1 MQNFKLLLH
10 SSNGRPDY
18 KHYSGTEGN
27 VIAVNLYHRK
37 GKGIILS
44 MRPVKLEKRE
54 TGFSSESF
62 MMFDERAG
70 SIYVA
75 AEPRYNA
82 KRLSAVAEKLDA
94 YVGQMATDY
103 AKATVGIIDEDDTS
117 IKSLLAT
124 YLRGAKEIV
133 SPTVAA
139 VPVPQVTASVP
150 A

>member
-1 MQNFKLLLH
+1 MQNFKMLH
-10 SSNGRPDY
+10 SSDGRPGY

-44 MRPVKLEKRE
+44 MRPVKLEKRK

-75 AEPRYNA
+75 VESRYNA
-82 KRLSAVAEKLDA
+82 KRLAAVAEKLDA

-103 AKATVGIIDEDDTS
+103 AKATVGIIDEDDNDTS

-139 VPVPQVTASVP
+139 VPVPVSASVP